1 MNGVILF
8 WLFTFLC
15 LGAVIGGM
23 IERWLNRRSKGS
35 ARSSTSNNM
44 LAKEGDLEILRAW
57 RSQAGKI
64 WLEMDG
70 KRLEDKSVL
79 QADQQRRLLNLV
91 LDLRPWLGAAPTVEQ
106 VSAIQPAIV
115 ESVPSP
121 VKKAVKGTNEK
132 APPAP
137 AMKNMIEQINDV
149 LQSKLATS
157 VFKDREIQ
165 LLESPE
171 GGVTV
176 KDGGN
181 DYDGIDSVP
190 DAEVRS
196 LIRQAVSEWEK
207 SAK

>member
-44 LAKEGDLEILRAW
+44 LAKEGDLEVLRAW

-121 VKKAVKGTNEK
+121 VKKAVKVTNEK